1 MYTGKTFNDSNEGKI
16 SFDNKKIREG
26 TGKQVQEKGKK
37 FGKKKTGKKH
47 EKSKKKQGGTQQANH
62 TKQTQQTPQGKDEKQ
77 SHGLGLGYAI
87 IDITD
92 LEWLDRSVDLVGILL
107 QEQDRALGSVE
118 WRVRRPEAVADI
130 TQQS

>member
-1 MYTGKTFNDSNEGKI
+1 MKGKYHSIKR
-16 SFDNKKIREG
+16 KLKRG
-26 TGKQVQEKGKK
+26 TGKQAQEKGKK
-37 FGKKKTGKKH
+37 FGKQTGKKQG
-47 EKSKKKQGGTQQANH
+47 KSKKKQGGTQQTNH
-62 TKQTQQTPQGKDEKQ
+62 TKQTPQSKDEKQ